1 MCVFIHAHVGALN
14 RPVLTL
20 AANSLWS
27 TLGSIGQHFQW
38 GHLPSSSLPHTCS
51 PLFLP
56 PLPPSLQAIG
66 SNTPHRCSQAQ
77 TVAAGEGDFFFFS
90 FFLIPAPLPGLYS
103 AQLPPQL
110 ATRLSVSRRRR
121 NAIIRCLRVMH
132 TDAWK
137 WSWLLH
143 SDDSALLCSVF
154 VDPLWVCVCPTSAKM
169 FQFSCFTWLLQ
180 RTGTVGDNVAQ
191 FVRCVVIIIKL
202 SL

>member
-1 MCVFIHAHVGALN
+1 MNDKHCIGVIAALSARVCVFIHAHVGALN

-77 TVAAGEGDFFFFS
+77 TVAAGEGDFFFF
-90 FFLIPAPLPGLYS
+90 FFFNTCTAAWFIFGSAPSAVSDPA
-103 AQLPPQL
+103 
-110 ATRLSVSRRRR
+110 
-121 NAIIRCLRVMH
+121 LR
-132 TDAWK
+132 
-137 WSWLLH
+137 
-143 SDDSALLCSVF
+143 
-154 VDPLWVCVCPTSAKM
+154 
-169 FQFSCFTWLLQ
+169 
-180 RTGTVGDNVAQ
+180 
-191 FVRCVVIIIKL
+191 
-202 SL
+202 